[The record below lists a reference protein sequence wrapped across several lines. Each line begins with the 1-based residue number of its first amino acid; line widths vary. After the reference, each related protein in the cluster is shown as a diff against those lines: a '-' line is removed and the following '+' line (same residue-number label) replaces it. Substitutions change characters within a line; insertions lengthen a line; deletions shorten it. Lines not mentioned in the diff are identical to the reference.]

1 MYISGSRALLA
12 SVAFCAGM
20 AGPALA
26 LPLAGGTAL
35 APLGADQ
42 TAAAPMA
49 GLLILAEAEGET
61 GNESGDEDAGGTD
74 EGAAEDDDTSLGD
87 PVDGRDGCDNCRGED
102 ETGTD
107 PGDDAGEDVTE
118 GELPDGEV
126 TEGEVTDGEV
136 TDDDG
141 MAWAGGSPDFCE
153 ACGGEVVSEETVQTT
168 ATRSDRSTPHGTS
181 FSRKERG
188 ADLREGCRG
197 TAKVACSD

>member
-35 APLGADQ
+35 APLGAHQ
-42 TAAAPMA
+42 TAAAQMA

-61 GNESGDEDAGGTD
+61 GDEDAGGTD
-74 EGAAEDDDTSLGD
+74 EGAAEDGDTSLGD
-87 PVDGRDGCDNCRGED
+87 PADGRDGCDNCRGED

-118 GELPDGEV
+118 GEMPDGEV
-126 TEGEVTDGEV
+126 TEGEVTDG
-136 TDDDG
+136 DG

-168 ATRSDRSTPHGTS
+168 ATRSDRSAPRGTS

-197 TAKVACSD
+197 TAKVACRD